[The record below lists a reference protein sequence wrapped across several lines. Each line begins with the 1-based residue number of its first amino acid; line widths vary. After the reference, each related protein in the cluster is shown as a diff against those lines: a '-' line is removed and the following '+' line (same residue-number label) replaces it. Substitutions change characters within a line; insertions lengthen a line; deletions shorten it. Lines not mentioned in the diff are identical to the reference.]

1 MSKTKQIELINDAY
15 NRLVWAVDNID
26 WRHYA
31 TELLDIEKGYEK
43 RHRNYAKIG
52 SHEYVFNNI
61 TCAKYWCVHH
71 IFSALNSKEEPSIK
85 GFLHLKQSVFYA
97 HSLVANYRER
107 IEKEFEGFDVET
119 FNEINIV
126 QWKKEVA

>member
-1 MSKTKQIELINDAY
+1 MSKNKQTELINDAY
-15 NRLVWAVDNID
+15 RRLVWAFDNID

-31 TELLDIEKGYEK
+31 TELLDLERGYEK
-43 RHRNYAKIG
+43 RHREYANA
-52 SHEYVFNNI
+52 EYVFNPI
-61 TCAKYWCVHH
+61 TCSKYWCVHH

-107 IEKEFEGFDVET
+107 IEKEFEGFDIET
-119 FNEINIV
+119 FNKINIV
-126 QWKKEVA
+126 QWKEEVA